1 MCGVS
6 DTCHPTCLQEVTLWS
21 KKLQCAHK
29 GTETTER
36 VALASRGMSREEG
49 PGPHSFIEERRT
61 PEADEAGHT
70 LSQKSEQGRQ
80 ARQEPPRGAARG
92 RAAAY
97 TPRYHGEGTAEQL
110 SGTVLSFL
118 LCPLIDGTLDN
129 ETQKRPTFPRS
140 STWSA
145 LSMLL
150 NPAPLLPKPSE
161 GQWEERATSGQSEHR
176 QCCGPCQGCP
186 AAGDKAGHGTRQP
199 PAHVKATAHHGAH

>member
-97 TPRYHGEGTAEQL
+97 TPRDHGEGAAGQF
-110 SGTVLSFL
+110 SGSVQPGAGRPPTLHDTTV
-118 LCPLIDGTLDN
+118 
-129 ETQKRPTFPRS
+129 KAPRS
-140 STWSA
+140 SLVG
-145 LSMLL
+145 LSSLSSCVL
-150 NPAPLLPKPSE
+150 
-161 GQWEERATSGQSEHR
+161 
-176 QCCGPCQGCP
+176 
-186 AAGDKAGHGTRQP
+186 
-199 PAHVKATAHHGAH
+199 